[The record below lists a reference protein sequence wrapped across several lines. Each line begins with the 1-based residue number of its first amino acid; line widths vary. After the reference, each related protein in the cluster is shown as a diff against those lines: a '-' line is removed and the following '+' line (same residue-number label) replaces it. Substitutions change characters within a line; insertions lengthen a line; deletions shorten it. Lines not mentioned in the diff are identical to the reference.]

1 MLLMLDNYDSFT
13 YNLVDYLISLGTKV
27 EVVRNDEK
35 SIEELKQTAWKG
47 IVLSPGP
54 GIPAES
60 GVLMQVIDAFA
71 GETPIL
77 GICLGHQAIGE
88 YYGAKLYGTRFPMHG
103 KTSDLEHNRHPMFQH
118 CPDRFQVC
126 RYHSLA
132 INAEGIDE
140 LEETAW
146 CQDPVNGRVCMALAH
161 KSLPLWS
168 VQYHPEA
175 ILTEYGKT
183 LLNNW
188 LNVFNLR

>member
-1 MLLMLDNYDSFT
+1 MLDNYDSFT
-13 YNLVDYLISLGTKV
+13 YNLVDYLQSLGAEIQV
-27 EVVRNDEK
+27 IRNDEL
-35 SIEELKQTAWKG
+35 SLSELSKTPWKG

-54 GIPAES
+54 GKPAES
-60 GVLMQVIDAFA
+60 GILMEVIAHYS
-71 GETPIL
+71 GKIPIL
-77 GICLGHQAIGE
+77 GICLGHQAIGQ
-88 YYGAKLYGTRFPMHG
+88 YYGAQLYPSIFPMHG
-103 KTSDLEHNRHPMFQH
+103 KVSQIQHKGHPMFSH
-118 CPDRFQVC
+118 CPKQFSVC

-132 INAEGIDE
+132 IGSLENTE

-146 CQDPVNGRVCMALAH
+146 CIDPLNGRVCMALVH

-175 ILTEYGKT
+175 ILTEHGKT

>member
-1 MLLMLDNYDSFT
+1 MLDNYDSFT
-13 YNLVDYLISLGTKV
+13 YNLVDYLLSLGAAIT
-27 EVVRNDEK
+27 VVRNDEK
-35 SIEELKQTAWKG
+35 SIAELQSMEWKG

-54 GIPAES
+54 GTPSES
-60 GVLMQVIDAFA
+60 GILMEVIEAYA
-71 GETPIL
+71 GKIPVL
-77 GICLGHQAIGE
+77 GICLGHQAIGQ
-88 YYGAKLYGTRFPMHG
+88 YYGAELYRTSFPMHG
-103 KTSDLEHNRHPMFQH
+103 KISTLVHSDHPMFRD
-118 CPDRFQVC
+118 CPEQFEVC

-132 INAEGIDE
+132 IKAENLKD

-146 CQDPVNGRVCMALAH
+146 CNDPVNGRVCMALAH
-161 KSLPLWS
+161 KKLPLWS